1 MNREQD
7 LSKEQ
12 RKFIRLDSVLPVQ
25 FQLLTLDGRG
35 VLSGWQQGF
44 TNNICRSGIALTVN
58 NLNPDL
64 AEMIKQKKAKLSLDL
79 EIPLTRRIVNAKAN
93 IIWIQAQET
102 GQNKYLMGLLYEAIN
117 SDHNNM
123 IMRYVFAKKYAPPIF
138 IGLLAVLTSLILI
151 SGYFNNR
158 LIQNNKGLVGQLVG
172 ILQDSTGA
180 RQKINDIAQEKVGL
194 GLKIQALQSRIQA
207 IEGDGP
213 RKEGAQDEQIKQLNA
228 QVSAL
233 KQEKSLL
240 QQQLIALQNKE
251 SKVTEEILDLDK
263 RKSNLEK
270 VNFDKMYA
278 WLALHQN
285 PRTGL
290 VVSFEGD
297 NELANQAF
305 TYDQALAAQTFTR
318 SGNFMRAKKILQFFQ
333 DKAKRIDGQFL
344 NAYYC
349 QDGTPAEYT
358 VRAGPNIW
366 LGIAIMQY
374 THKSKDYAFLGLAK
388 DIATTI
394 IYFQQQDE
402 DGGIKGG
409 PDVDWYSTE
418 HNLDAYAF
426 FNMLHKIT
434 GEQNYRQAKDKILNW
449 LKLHTYDKTDVPVKR
464 GKGDSTIATDTY
476 AWSVAALGPEKL
488 QELDMDAD
496 KILEFAEENC
506 SVQVSFTR
514 PEGKVIK
521 IKGFDFAPQRHLARG
536 GVVSSE
542 WTAQMI
548 LAFNE
553 MEEFYNN
560 KGLQAKANA
569 YNRKTKEY
577 LSQLGNMVISSP
589 SPSGQ
594 GEGCLPYAT
603 QERVDTGHGW
613 MTPKGQSTCSTA
625 GTAYTLFA
633 YYKYNPLK
641 LQE

>member
-1 MNREQD
+1 MDKDHNPQ
-7 LSKEQ
+7 KEQ

-25 FQLLTLDGRG
+25 FRLLTLDGQG
-35 VLSGWQQGF
+35 ILSDWQQGF

-79 EIPLTRRIVNAKAN
+79 EIPLTRRIVNAKAS
-93 IIWIQAQET
+93 IVWIQAQES
-102 GQNKYLMGLLYEAIN
+102 GQNKYLMGLLYEAVN
-117 SDHNNM
+117 SDYNNM
-123 IMRYVFAKKYAPPIF
+123 IMRYVFAKKYAPRIL
-138 IGLLAVLTSLILI
+138 IGLLIVLTGLILI
-151 SGYFNNR
+151 SGYFNNK
-158 LIQNNKGLVGQLVG
+158 LIKNNKDLVEQLVG
-172 ILQDSTGA
+172 IIQDSSVA
-180 RQKINDIAQEKVGL
+180 RQKIKDIAQEKEDL
-194 GLKIQALQSRIQA
+194 ELKIQTLQSRIQA
-207 IEGDGP
+207 IEDEKP
-213 RKEGAQDEQIKQLNA
+213 QKEIAQDEQIKQLNA
-228 QVSAL
+228 KVFAL
-233 KQEKSLL
+233 NQEKSFL

-251 SKVTEEILDLDK
+251 SKISEEILDLDK
-263 RKSNLEK
+263 RKSGLEK
-270 VNFDKMYA
+270 ANLDKMYR
-278 WLALHQN
+278 WLAVHQN

-297 NELANQAF
+297 NELVNQAF
-305 TYDQALAAQTFTR
+305 TYDQALVAQTFTEL
-318 SGNFMRAKKILQFFQ
+318 GNFMCAKKILAFFQ
-333 DKAKRIDGQFL
+333 KKAKRIDGQFL

-349 QDGTPAEYT
+349 QDGSPSEYT

-374 THKSKDYAFLGLAK
+374 THESKDYSFLDLAK
-388 DIATTI
+388 EIASTI
-394 IYFQQQDE
+394 IYFQKQDE
-402 DGGIKGG
+402 DGGIRGG

-434 GEQNYRQAKDKILNW
+434 GEQSYRQAQDKILNW
-449 LKLHTYDKTDVPVKR
+449 LKLHTYDKSDVPVKR

-488 QELDMDAD
+488 QELGMDPD

-506 SVQVSFTR
+506 SAEVSFAR
-514 PEGKVIK
+514 PEGKAIK

-548 LAFNE
+548 LAFNV
-553 MEEFYNN
+553 MEEFYYN
-560 KGLQAKANA
+560 KGLQVKARA
-569 YNRKTKEY
+569 YDRKIEEY

-603 QERVDTGHGW
+603 QDYVDTGHGW
-613 MTPKGQSTCSTA
+613 MTPKGKSTCSAA
-625 GTAYTLFA
+625 GTAYALFA

>member
-1 MNREQD
+1 MERGLELQ
-7 LSKEQ
+7 KEH

-25 FQLLTLDGRG
+25 FQLLTLDGRS
-35 VLSGWQQGF
+35 VLSDWQQGF

-64 AEMIKQKKAKLSLDL
+64 AEMIKQKKVKLSLDL
-79 EIPLTRRIVNAKAN
+79 EIPLTHRIINAKTSIVWA
-93 IIWIQAQET
+93 QAEDS

-117 SDHNNM
+117 SDQNNM
-123 IMRYVFAKKYAPPIF
+123 IMRYVFAKKYVPRIF
-138 IGLLAVLTSLILI
+138 IGLLVALTALILI
-151 SGYFNNR
+151 SGYFNDR
-158 LIQNNKGLVGQLVG
+158 LIQNNKGLVVRLVD
-172 ILQDSTGA
+172 ILEDSTEA
-180 RQKINDIAQEKVGL
+180 RQKIDDIAQEKEGL
-194 GLKIQALQSRIQA
+194 ELKMQVLQSRIQA
-207 IEGDGP
+207 IEDEGP
-213 RKEGAQDEQIKQLNA
+213 RKEGDQGEQIKQLSA

-233 KQEKSLL
+233 KQEKSIL
-240 QQQLIALQNKE
+240 QQQLIGLQNKE
-251 SKVTEEILDLDK
+251 SKISEEIIDLDK
-263 RKSNLEK
+263 KKSNLEK
-270 VNFDKMYA
+270 VNFDKMYM

-305 TYDQALAAQTFTR
+305 TYDQALAAQIFTR
-318 SGNFMRAKKILQFFQ
+318 LGNFMRAKKILQFFQ

-349 QDGTPAEYT
+349 QDGSPAEYT

-374 THKSKDYAFLGLAK
+374 TYKSKDYAFLGMAK
-388 DIATTI
+388 DIATAI
-394 IYFQQQDE
+394 IYLQQQDE

-409 PDVDWYSTE
+409 ADVDWYSTE

-434 GEQNYRQAKDKILNW
+434 GESSYRQAKENILNW
-449 LKLHTYDKTDVPVKR
+449 LKLHTYDKSDVPVKR

-506 SVQVSFTR
+506 GARVSFTR
-514 PEGKVIK
+514 PEGKVIE

-548 LAFNE
+548 LAFNA
-553 MEEFYNN
+553 MEEFYNS
-560 KGLQAKANA
+560 KGLRAKAND
-569 YNRKTKEY
+569 YNRKAKEY
-577 LSQLGNMVISSP
+577 LSQLGSMVISSP

-603 QERVDTGHGW
+603 QEHVDTGHGW
-613 MTPKGQSTCSTA
+613 ITPEGQSTCSAA